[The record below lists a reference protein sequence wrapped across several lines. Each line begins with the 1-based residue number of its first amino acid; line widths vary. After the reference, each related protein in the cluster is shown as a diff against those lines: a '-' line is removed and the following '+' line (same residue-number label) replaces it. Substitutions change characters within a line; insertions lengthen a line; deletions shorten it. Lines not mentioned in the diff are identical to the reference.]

1 MPAWRM
7 KWRARGLERTSL
19 KTRHYAEKTT
29 PEWIPRAY
37 GTNELDI
44 ECIVVTTQEPHR
56 TPALPGESQDGR
68 VRRTVARW
76 RRAGRARNYRALGA
90 TVVGEK
96 SMWLGWRFWR
106 LQSSMY
112 RTR

>member
-29 PEWIPRAY
+29 PEWIARAY

-56 TPALPGESQDGR
+56 TPALPG
-68 VRRTVARW
+68 
-76 RRAGRARNYRALGA
+76 NPKLGA
-90 TVVGEK
+90 YGVRSQAGGGPAGHEIIVP
-96 SMWLGWRFWR
+96 
-106 LQSSMY
+106 
-112 RTR
+112 